1 MKIVDI
7 LIEFKLQE
15 TDMLNIREVLIFNY
29 FWLKINSIQFNN

>member
-15 TDMLNIREVLIFNY
+15 TDMLKILYIRVEVLIFNY
-29 FWLKINSIQFNN
+29 F